1 MRKVFQCV
9 FCTKYLKKG
18 MKCQCLLTGI
28 QLYFVNLYSF
38 LYFQAETCSLLI
50 PELEFEMGGYALGGR
65 FTTLEGLLDN
75 VIEQINNNPMLGA
88 LGGDSATSE
97 QKMKIDQFK
106 VDLMALKECKK
117 PFTII
122 LDDPAGN
129 SYIQV
134 KFVFETC
141 P

>member
-1 MRKVFQCV
+1 MNPPLLCKLIFNLFQ
-9 FCTKYLKKG
+9 F
-18 MKCQCLLTGI
+18 I
-28 QLYFVNLYSF
+28 FS
-38 LYFQAETCSLLI
+38 YFQAETCSLLI

-134 KFVFETC
+134 RNGLSC
-141 P
+141 